1 MCENQELLKRASEG
15 EVDSFEDIYMKCRKS
30 AYIEAL
36 NVLGRHDLAE
46 EVVQNVFIELMQNWS
61 KYDPKKSNIVS
72 YVKQMATGDAKN
84 LLRREMKYISD
95 IADVAKEETMS
106 KKMIESEI
114 VNQCLGHISEKRRDL
129 IVKHYAHGYSQQ
141 ELSNET
147 NLPLNTVKSEIARAR
162 KLLEQKLKSIW
173 KVIG

>member
-1 MCENQELLKRASEG
+1 MCNNQELVKKASEG
-15 EVDSFEDIYMKCRKS
+15 MSDAFEDIYMKSRKS

-36 NVLGRHDLAE
+36 RILGRHDLAE

-61 KYDPKKSNIVS
+61 NYDPKKSNIIT
-72 YVKQMATGDAKN
+72 YVKQMAKGDAKN

-95 IADVAKEETMS
+95 IPDVVKEETMS

-114 VNQCLGHISEKRRDL
+114 VNECLGHISEKRRDL
-129 IVKHYAHGYSQQ
+129 IVKHYAQGYSQQ

-147 NLPLNTVKSEIARAR
+147 NLPVNTVKSEIARAR

-173 KVIG
+173 NLIG

>member
-1 MCENQELLKRASEG
+1 MCNNQELLKKASEG
-15 EVDSFEDIYMKCRKS
+15 TSDAFEDIYMKSRKS

-36 NVLGRHDLAE
+36 RILGRHDLAE

-61 KYDPKKSNIVS
+61 NYDPKKSNIIT
-72 YVKQMATGDAKN
+72 YVKQMAKGDAKN

-95 IADVAKEETMS
+95 IPDITEEEEMS
-106 KKMIESEI
+106 KKMIENEI

-129 IVKHYAHGYSQQ
+129 IVKHYAHGYSHQ

-173 KVIG
+173 NLIG